1 MGLLVGIGSALY
13 SCGLMSKW
21 KKIPAGTPESEAA
34 ERQHRFDELVRHTQ
48 IEPTLDNW
56 QSIAFA
62 IAGKLKEM
70 QVAIKPVRKPVK
82 VHLQRNA
89 TAEHAAYSREV
100 RALIKVARIY
110 HDVPGNSV
118 TSAFEEAGLSGSAF
132 YRYQRNNK
140 SLWEAMKSGGEHI
153 DSFLDF
159 LDFDL
164 NTTDPGDEE

>member
-1 MGLLVGIGSALY
+1 MGTGRGLY
-13 SCGLMSKW
+13 SRGAMRKW

-34 ERQHRFDELVRHTQ
+34 ERQRRFDELVRHTQ

-70 QVAIKPVRKPVK
+70 HVAIKPAKRPVQ

-89 TAEHAAYSREV
+89 TAEYTAYSREV
-100 RALIKVARIY
+100 RALIKVAKIY
-110 HDVPGNSV
+110 HDDPGNSV

-140 SLWEAMKSGGEHI
+140 SLWDAMKSGGEHI

-159 LDFDL
+159 IEVDLD
-164 NTTDPGDEE
+164 NTDPGYED

>member
-1 MGLLVGIGSALY
+1 MGILVGAGRALY
-13 SCGLMSKW
+13 SCDLMRKW
-21 KKIPAGTPESEAA
+21 KKIPAGSPESEAA
-34 ERQHRFDELVRHTQ
+34 ERQRRFDELVRHTQ

-70 QVAIKPVRKPVK
+70 QVAIRPAKRPVH
-82 VHLQRNA
+82 VHLRKNV
-89 TAEHAAYSREV
+89 TAEYAAYSREI
-100 RALIKVARIY
+100 RALIKVAKIY
-110 HDVPGNSV
+110 HDDPGNSV

-153 DSFLDF
+153 DSFLEF
-159 LDFDL
+159 IDFDL
-164 NTTDPGDEE
+164 DNTDLGYED

>member
-1 MGLLVGIGSALY
+1 MEKDSQQVLPKARLRRGSAASMNWSGILK
-13 SCGLMSKW
+13 SNPL
-21 KKIPAGTPESEAA
+21 
-34 ERQHRFDELVRHTQ
+34 
-48 IEPTLDNW
+48 LDNW

-70 QVAIKPVRKPVK
+70 QVAIKPARRPVK
-82 VHLQRNA
+82 VHLQRNT

-100 RALIKVARIY
+100 RALIKVARRFITMTRATAS
-110 HDVPGNSV
+110 P
-118 TSAFEEAGLSGSAF
+118 SAFEEAGLSGSAF

-159 LDFDL
+159 IDFDL
-164 NTTDPGDEE
+164 NTTDSGYED